1 MGYQGAGGDSE
12 AGRVDSQDE
21 QRRRQPV
28 DHRAS
33 GGNDAS
39 RRGPG
44 YQAGSEAA
52 GRSAA
57 GRAPLIFDTYSSQRQ
72 YDHHIAPV
80 WATLP
85 PEHRGTFHR
94 PESLRQRDP
103 SRPVLVASYRD
114 AMTMGGSSLIHLD
127 HGAGQTYNGGDE
139 RARHNGSYAG
149 GDGLDGVRL
158 FLCASERVASM
169 WRERYPK
176 ARAISV
182 GVPKLDRYHGLHGAR
197 PLGGGVGFSSETR
210 PPGLPT
216 VAITFH
222 SDLALCP
229 ETRSAWRY
237 YDPHLPR
244 LVTDPRWRVV
254 GHGHPR
260 LWPTIQRRWSE
271 LGVDHSPDPDV
282 ILSTADVLVADNTS
296 LMMEAAALG
305 IPCVCLNMP
314 SYRRDVEHGGRF
326 WSAVPGIQV
335 DHPSELAEAIASAL
349 ADPPAHRAMRE
360 RAVAW
365 AYGGPLVPGAAGRA
379 VTAIMEEFSNG

>member
-1 MGYQGAGGDSE
+1 M
-12 AGRVDSQDE
+12 
-21 QRRRQPV
+21 PV
-28 DHRAS
+28 DA
-33 GGNDAS
+33 
-39 RRGPG
+39 
-44 YQAGSEAA
+44 
-52 GRSAA
+52 
-57 GRAPLIFDTYSSQRQ
+57 YSSSPA
-72 YDHHIAPV
+72 YDHHLLPI
-80 WATLP
+80 WAALP

-94 PESLRQRDP
+94 PESLRQRDH

-114 AMTMGGSSLIHLD
+114 AMTMGGSPLIHCD

-158 FLCASERVASM
+158 FLCASERVAST
-169 WRERYPK
+169 WRERYPN
-176 ARAISV
+176 ARAVAV
-182 GVPKLDRYHGLHGAR
+182 GVPKLDRWSEGPGRRVKLPEPDQEPRFAASPGTVSGLLPGLRPRPLTVYVARDTPNESDPAKKSEKSCDFSGEDIPTRGAR
-197 PLGGGVGFSSETR
+197 PPIQPV
-210 PPGLPT
+210 
-216 VAITFH
+216 VAVTFH

-260 LWPTIQRRWSE
+260 LWPTIKRRWTE
-271 LGVDHSPDPDV
+271 LGVDHTPDPDV
-282 ILSTADVLVADNTS
+282 ILTTADVLVADNTS
-296 LMMEAAALG
+296 LQMEAAALG

-314 SYRRDVEHGGRF
+314 AYRRDVEHGGRF

-335 DHPSELAEAIASAL
+335 DHPSELAEAIACAL
-349 ADPPAHRAMRE
+349 TDPPAHRAMRE

-365 AYGGPLVPGAAGRA
+365 AYGGALVPGAAGRA
-379 VTAIMEEFSNG
+379 VTAIMEVFGA

>member
-1 MGYQGAGGDSE
+1 MI
-12 AGRVDSQDE
+12 
-21 QRRRQPV
+21 
-28 DHRAS
+28 
-33 GGNDAS
+33 DA
-39 RRGPG
+39 
-44 YQAGSEAA
+44 
-52 GRSAA
+52 
-57 GRAPLIFDTYSSQRQ
+57 FSSSPA

-80 WATLP
+80 FDALP

-114 AMTMGGSSLIHLD
+114 AMTMGGSPLIHLD
-127 HGAGQTYNGGDE
+127 HGAGQTYNGDE
-139 RARHNGSYAG
+139 RALRNGSYAG

-169 WRERYPK
+169 WRERYPE

-182 GVPKLDRYHGLHGAR
+182 GVPKLDRWVEGPSRRVKLPEPDQEPRFAASPGTVSGLVPGLRQR
-197 PLGGGVGFSSETR
+197 PLTVYVARDTQNESDSAKNPEKSRGETGSAWHKTGDG
-210 PPGLPT
+210 PLQPV
-216 VAITFH
+216 VAVTFH

-244 LVTDPRWRVV
+244 LVTDPRWRVL

-260 LWPTIQRRWSE
+260 LWPTIRRRWTE
-271 LGVDHSPDPDV
+271 LGVDHTPDPDV
-282 ILSTADVLVADNTS
+282 VLSTADVLVMDNS
-296 LMMEAAALG
+296 SIGYEAAALG
-305 IPCVCLNMP
+305 IPVVALNMP
-314 SYRRDVEHGGRF
+314 SYRRDVEHSGRF

-335 DHPSELAEAIASAL
+335 DHPSELADAIACVLTNPA
-349 ADPPAHRAMRE
+349 AHRAMRE
-360 RAVAW
+360 RAVTW

-379 VTAIMEEFSNG
+379 VTAILEVFGA